1 MSMNDLVQHI
11 PPHRCDPARPR
22 GCAIW
27 ITGLSGSGK
36 STTAFA
42 DKARLQFERIACHAL
57 DGDNLRH
64 GINRDLDFTLQERAE
79 NIRRTAEIAKLSG
92 DAGLLAI
99 VSLISPLGSDRAMT
113 RGIIGAEAFIEV
125 FMSTPIEVCER
136 CDPKAL
142 YKRDLLG
149 QIQNITGISSPY
161 QVLTAP
167 DISVSSEN
175 ATPDELA
182 AIVVTKVRATMAAK
196 PSNLIS
202 T

>member
-1 MSMNDLVQHI
+1 MSMNDLMQHI
-11 PPHRCDPARPR
+11 HPHRCDPARPR

-36 STTAFA
+36 STTAYA
-42 DKARLQFERIACHAL
+42 VEARLQGEGIACHVL

-64 GINRDLDFTLQERAE
+64 GINRDLGFTLQERAE
-79 NIRRTAEIAKLSG
+79 NIRRTAEIAKLFG
-92 DAGLLAI
+92 DAGLVAI
-99 VSLISPLGSDRAMT
+99 VSLISPLASDRAMA
-113 RGIIGAEAFIEV
+113 RDIIGAEVFIEV

-136 CDPKAL
+136 RDPKAL
-142 YKRDLLG
+142 YKKARLG
-149 QIQNITGISSPY
+149 QIQNFTGISSPY
-161 QVLTAP
+161 QEPAAP

-182 AIVVTKVRATMAAK
+182 AIVVAKVRATMAAK
-196 PSNLIS
+196 PSNTIS